1 MSHVSVRAL
10 IAVGVVAGVLLAP
23 YAGGPPAAAADAP
36 STQRAKAAAVRW
48 LLARTAADGG
58 FREPG
63 AAPTPGLTAWAVL
76 GLRAAGVPASRLTAA
91 GAYLIRAE
99 QGVSSPTDLQL
110 LLLARRSLG
119 HGSADLVAR
128 VRALGRGPTVNS
140 AIWAVLALRA
150 AGEPPPAGA
159 VTYLLRRQT
168 RAGGWSW
175 AERGSADSNDTAAA
189 VQALRAAGVSGAP
202 IRRAL
207 AFLGRHR
214 RADGGYEL
222 TRRRGSDVQSTA
234 WAVQAYLAAGRA
246 PPAPALRYL
255 LRLQRRDG
263 SFRYSARYAV
273 TPTWVTAQALL
284 ALARKPLPLRSA
296 TSTDRAP
303 PRA

>member
-1 MSHVSVRAL
+1 
-10 IAVGVVAGVLLAP
+10 VGVTRRPATAAATVALAALAALVLVAVA
-23 YAGGPPAAAADAP
+23 AGRPTAAAAEAP
-36 STQRAKAAAVRW
+36 QTQRAKAAAVRW

-63 AAPTPGLTAWAVL
+63 ETPTPGLTAWAVL
-76 GLRAAGVPASRLTAA
+76 GLRAAEVPASRLAAA
-91 GAYLIRAE
+91 GAYLARTE
-99 QGVSSPTDLQL
+99 QGLGTPTDLQL
-110 LLLARRSLG
+110 VLLARASLG
-119 HGSADLVAR
+119 HEAEDLVAR

-159 VTYLLRRQT
+159 VAYLLRRQT

-175 AERGSADSNDTAAA
+175 SERGAPDSNDTAAA
-189 VQALRAAGVSGAP
+189 VQALRAAGVRGAS

-207 AFLGRHR
+207 AFLARHR

-222 TRRRGSDVQSTA
+222 VRRRGSDVQSTA
-234 WAVQAYLAAGRA
+234 WAVQAYVAAGRA
-246 PPAPALRYL
+246 PPAHALRFL

-284 ALARKPLPLRSA
+284 ALARKPLPLQSVSR
-296 TSTDRAP
+296 RP
-303 PRA
+303 